1 MPSMIARA
9 AGSGESSGAIGAAF
23 GIGLPRFALRQGSLH
38 AAWGPSWIRPPG
50 PGEPVLTFVRRRSA
64 G

>member
-1 MPSMIARA
+1 MRA
-9 AGSGESSGAIGAAF
+9 GAAF

-50 PGEPVLTFVRRRSA
+50 PGEPVLAFVRRRSA